1 MKNSALLWTAG
12 VFYICTGAVQLL
24 DEASSSSTLELPI
37 KRKHIEDPVRRD
49 ALRRRAP
56 VSQPLDNEGTL
67 YFANISLGTPAQ
79 EVRLHIDTGSS
90 DLWCNAPSSAI
101 CQFRNLGLCS
111 DAGTYDANSSSSY
124 EFVSSNFN
132 ISYADGSGASG
143 DYATDTVRIGR
154 EELTGLQF
162 GIGYVSS
169 STEGVLGVGYTSNE
183 AQANYNGAR
192 PYSNLPQLMV
202 DRGVIQ
208 SNAYSLW
215 LDDLESSTGSILFGG
230 VDTDKFFGSL
240 QTLPIQ
246 PVFDQ
251 FAEFFITLSGVG
263 LSGQNGQSFQNGV
276 PVAVLLDSGSSL
288 TYLPSELVEDIYDAL
303 NVRYS
308 RRQQVGIVDCGLAD
322 EATTLDFMFTSIN
335 ISVPMSELV
344 IPPKEVTDGSRSNGN
359 TDTSRDGE
367 SLCLFGIAPSDGTTS
382 VLGDTWLRSA
392 YVVYDLGNNEI
403 SLAQT
408 NFNATT
414 SRVVAIGTGDGSVP
428 GASSVPSPIQA
439 SVTRTGGARINAP
452 TASISTDSTR
462 RGSEGNMISLPPHV
476 FALVGLTT
484 AAVFLFT

>member
-1 MKNSALLWTAG
+1 M
-12 VFYICTGAVQLL
+12 
-24 DEASSSSTLELPI
+24 
-37 KRKHIEDPVRRD
+37 
-49 ALRRRAP
+49 
-56 VSQPLDNEGTL
+56 
-67 YFANISLGTPAQ
+67 
-79 EVRLHIDTGSS
+79 RLHIDTGSS

-101 CQFRNLGLCS
+101 CQFRDLGLCS
-111 DAGTYDANSSSSY
+111 DAGTYEANSSSSY

-143 DYATDTVRIGR
+143 DYATDTVRIGG

-192 PYSNLPQLMV
+192 PYPNLPQLMV

-230 VDTDKFFGSL
+230 VDTNKYFGSL

-246 PVFDQ
+246 PVFNQ

-308 RRQQVGIVDCGLAD
+308 RRQQIGIVNCGLAD

-344 IPPKEVTDGSRSNGN
+344 IPPREVTDGSSSNGN

-367 SLCLFGIAPSDGTTS
+367 SLCIFGIAPSDGTTS

-414 SRVVAIGTGDGSVP
+414 SRVVAIGTGDDSVP

-439 SVTRTGGARINAP
+439 SVTRTGGARINGP

-462 RGSEGNMISLPPHV
+462 QGSEGSMIPLPPHV
-476 FALVGLTT
+476 FALIGLTT
-484 AAVFLFT
+484 VAVSLFT